1 MAYTTLALFSVF
13 AALLTGCGST
23 VQARNVQ
30 PSGFLEEQRS
40 LLTEG
45 EKGKEALVRYRNPKI
60 DWAAYDKI
68 VLEPVAI
75 WDDPT
80 RKLSSEQREDL
91 QRLADSFYNTLHQK
105 LSKDYRIIAKPT
117 PGAMRI
123 QAAITHGEKSTLA
136 LTFASKAVWQLQ
148 AVNTLWTGFS
158 GKPAFA
164 GEVTVEFKV
173 QDAHTGEL
181 LAAGV
186 DRRVGGQQLF
196 EKEVLNSWGDVK
208 NSLEFWADATVYRL
222 CVLRGD
228 ANCVEPRAGF
238 DVLQII
244 KHTTQ
249 SDR

>member
-1 MAYTTLALFSVF
+1 MVYTKLVLFSVF

-23 VQARNVQ
+23 MQARNVQ
-30 PSGFLEEQRS
+30 PSGFLGEHRS
-40 LLTEG
+40 LLTAG
-45 EKGKEALVRYRNPKI
+45 EKGKEALVRYRNPKTN
-60 DWAAYDKI
+60 WASYDKI
-68 VLEPVAI
+68 VLEPIAI

-80 RKLSSEQREDL
+80 RGLSTEQREDL

-105 LSKDYRIIAKPT
+105 LSKDYRLVAKPT

-173 QDAHTGEL
+173 QDADTGEL
-181 LAAGV
+181 LAAGI

-196 EKEVLNSWGDVK
+196 EKEVFNSWGDVK
-208 NSLEFWADATVYRL
+208 NSLEFWADATVHRL
-222 CVLRGD
+222 CTLRGQSI
-228 ANCVEPRAGF
+228 CEEPRAGLDILHF
-238 DVLQII
+238 
-244 KHTTQ
+244 
-249 SDR
+249 

>member
-1 MAYTTLALFSVF
+1 MVYTKLVLFSVF

-23 VQARNVQ
+23 MQARNVH
-30 PSGFLEEQRS
+30 PSGFLEEHRS
-40 LLTEG
+40 LLTAG
-45 EKGKEALVRYRNPKI
+45 EKGKEALVRYRNPKT
-60 DWAAYDKI
+60 DWASYDKI
-68 VLEPVAI
+68 VLEPVTI

-80 RKLSSEQREDL
+80 RRLSTEQREDL
-91 QRLADSFYNTLHQK
+91 QRFADSFYNTLHQK
-105 LSKDYRIIAKPT
+105 LSKDYRLVARPT

-148 AVNTLWTGFS
+148 AINTLWTGFS

-173 QDAHTGEL
+173 QDADTGEL
-181 LAAGV
+181 LAAGI

-196 EKEVLNSWGDVK
+196 EKEVFNSWGDVK

-222 CVLRGD
+222 CTLRGESS
-228 ANCVEPRAGF
+228 CEELRAGLDILHF
-238 DVLQII
+238 
-244 KHTTQ
+244 
-249 SDR
+249 

>member
-1 MAYTTLALFSVF
+1 MAYTKLVLFSVF
-13 AALLTGCGST
+13 AVLLTGCGST
-23 VQARNVQ
+23 MQARSVQ
-30 PSGFLEEQRS
+30 PSGFLEEHRS
-40 LLTEG
+40 LLTAG
-45 EKGKEALVRYRNPKI
+45 EKGKEALVRYRNPKT
-60 DWAAYDKI
+60 DWASYDKI

-80 RKLSSEQREDL
+80 RRLSPEQREDL
-91 QRLADSFYNTLHQK
+91 QRLADSFYNTLHLK
-105 LSKDYRIIAKPT
+105 LSKDYQIVAKPA

-148 AVNTLWTGFS
+148 AVNTIWTGFS

-173 QDAHTGEL
+173 QDADTGEL
-181 LAAGV
+181 LAAGM

-222 CVLRGD
+222 CTLRGG
-228 ANCVEPRAGF
+228 ANCVEPKAGWMDILHF
-238 DVLQII
+238 
-244 KHTTQ
+244 
-249 SDR
+249 